1 MKSIKIFAV
10 ASAVALLSTAGFTS
24 CNQNNQPEGPGN
36 YNGEVVKTQFSISIP
51 EIKTAG
57 NPAAA
62 PGVLRM
68 PADKTQE
75 SGFLG
80 MDNIV
85 LKPFNTA
92 VSGSPKASAPVTT
105 SDVPIGGNIAGLAT
119 IPAAGDGTLLPLG
132 TPTTKYKVYNNISI
146 PLGTNHFL
154 FYAHGT
160 TSGSTVA
167 DKFTQGVLTAA
178 GLDGNNVSGISF
190 SPAQIYT
197 TGDDTQGAALCA
209 YLTDIANANDGSGS
223 ADAGHTWATHAN
235 EGIKKLHDD
244 FITLKAGSATSVL
257 AAMEDLYN
265 SLDVYNESYKGAN
278 PGTAPLGDAVV
289 AAVMDK
295 IDDEID
301 FTGSTLGSKTAAWK
315 TSPATAF
322 AAYPKNIH
330 LPDGAAAIDWDDS
343 TNEFKVASTYEWEAA
358 NNSSAKLDVA
368 KLTDY
373 VFPSCIYYY
382 ANSGLKT
389 ATTTPLTD
397 NAAAIADMDAWNT
410 VLTSYYGTTSGY
422 TDNIY
427 VNASTRSVVL
437 DEVVQYGVARLKTS
451 VKAGGATILDSKSK
465 DINVTNL
472 SMTAVLVGGQ
482 GPVGFDFTTA
492 AAGTKI
498 LYDSV
503 LTTGTY
509 ALANGTYTT
518 ENPTLLL
525 QTKESEKIRMAV
537 EFLNND
543 QDFFGVDGKLIPK
556 GTKFYVVAELDPT
569 ASFTGKVAGMGDF
582 VFKQDYTT
590 TVKLS
595 LNNLTKAYNVIPDLR
610 TPTLELGFAVD
621 LSWQTGHTYEIN
633 IE

>member
-1 MKSIKIFAV
+1 
-10 ASAVALLSTAGFTS
+10 
-24 CNQNNQPEGPGN
+24 
-36 YNGEVVKTQFSISIP
+36 
-51 EIKTAG
+51 
-57 NPAAA
+57 
-62 PGVLRM
+62 
-68 PADKTQE
+68 
-75 SGFLG
+75 
-80 MDNIV
+80 
-85 LKPFNTA
+85 
-92 VSGSPKASAPVTT
+92 
-105 SDVPIGGNIAGLAT
+105 
-119 IPAAGDGTLLPLG
+119 
-132 TPTTKYKVYNNISI
+132 
-146 PLGTNHFL
+146 
-154 FYAHGT
+154 
-160 TSGSTVA
+160 
-167 DKFTQGVLTAA
+167 
-178 GLDGNNVSGISF
+178 GLDGNSVSGISF
-190 SPAQIYT
+190 SPVQIYAS
-197 TGDDTQGAALCA
+197 GDTQGAALCA
-209 YLTDIANANDGSGS
+209 YLTLIANANDGS
-223 ADAGHTWATHAN
+223 AAEGHTWATHTN
-235 EGIKKLHDD
+235 EGIKQLHDD

-265 SLDVYNESYKGAN
+265 SLDVYNESYKGAHG
-278 PGTAPLGDAVV
+278 GTADAVV

-301 FTGSTLGSKTAAWK
+301 FTGSTVGSKTAKWK

-330 LPDGAAAIDWDDS
+330 LPDGAAAIAWKPLE
-343 TNEFKVASTYEWEAA
+343 NKFEVASTYAWAA
-358 NNSSAKLDVA
+358 ANSSASLDVA
-368 KLTDY
+368 KITDY

-397 NAAAIADMDAWNT
+397 NADDIAAMSAWNT
-410 VLTSYYGTTSGY
+410 VLSSYYGATSGY

-427 VNASTRSVVL
+427 VNANTRSVVIA
-437 DEVVQYGVARLKTS
+437 DVIQYGVARLKTS
-451 VKAGGATILDSKSK
+451 VKAGGATILDSKSN
-465 DINVTNL
+465 DITVSNL

-482 GPVGFDFTTA
+482 GPVAFDFTTA

-569 ASFTGKVAGMGDF
+569 ASFTGKVAEMGNY

-610 TPTLELGFAVD
+610 TPTLEFGFAVD
-621 LSWQTGHTYEIN
+621 LSWKAGHSYEIP

>member
-1 MKSIKIFAV
+1 MKSIKFFAV
-10 ASAVALLSTAGFTS
+10 ASAIALLSTAGFTS
-24 CNQNNQPEGPGN
+24 CNQKNGPDGPGT
-36 YNGEVVKTQFSISIP
+36 YNGETVKTQFSISIP

-92 VSGSPKASAPVTT
+92 VSGSAGSKVSAAVTT
-105 SDVPIGGNIAGLAT
+105 SDAPIGGNIAGLSA
-119 IPAAGDGTLLPLG
+119 IPGSGEGSLLPLS
-132 TPTTKYKVYNNISI
+132 TSTTKYKVYKDISI

-178 GLDGNNVSGISF
+178 GLDGNSVSGISF
-190 SPAQIYT
+190 SPVPIYT
-197 TGDDTQGAALCA
+197 SGDAQGAALCA
-209 YLTDIANANDGSGS
+209 YLTLIANANDGS
-223 ADAGHTWATHAN
+223 ATDGHTWATHTN
-235 EGIKKLHDD
+235 EGIKQLHDD
-244 FITLKAGSATSVL
+244 FITLQAGSATSVL
-257 AAMEDLYN
+257 AGMEDLYN
-265 SLDVYNESYKGAN
+265 SLDVYNESYKGAHG
-278 PGTAPLGDAVV
+278 GTADAVV
-289 AAVMDK
+289 AAVMTAIADK
-295 IDDEID
+295 ID
-301 FTGSTLGSKTAAWK
+301 FTGSTVGSKTAAWK

-330 LPDGAAAIDWDDS
+330 LPDGAAAIAWNS
-343 TNEFKVASTYEWEAA
+343 TDKKFEVASTYEWAAA
-358 NNSSAKLDVA
+358 NSASGKLDVA
-368 KLTDY
+368 KITDY

-397 NAAAIADMDAWNT
+397 NAAAIAAMSEWST
-410 VLTSYYGTTSGY
+410 VLTTYYNF

-427 VNASTRSVVL
+427 VNANTRSVVIA
-437 DEVVQYGVARLKTS
+437 DVIQYAVARLKTS

-465 DINVTNL
+465 AIDVAKL

-482 GPVGFDFTTA
+482 GPVAFDFTTA

-525 QTKESEKIRMAV
+525 QTKEDEKIRMAV

-569 ASFTGKVAGMGDF
+569 ASFTGKVAAMGNY

-590 TVKLS
+590 TVKLN
-595 LNNLTKAYNVIPDLR
+595 LKDLTKAYNVIPDLR
-610 TPTLELGFAVD
+610 TPTLEFGFAVD
-621 LSWQTGHTYEIN
+621 LSWKAGHIYEID

>member
-1 MKSIKIFAV
+1 MKSIKFFAV
-10 ASAVALLSTAGFTS
+10 ASAVALLSTTGFTS
-24 CNQNNQPEGPGN
+24 CNQKNGPDGPGN
-36 YNGEVVKTQFSISIP
+36 YNGETVKTQFSISIP

-57 NPAAA
+57 NPAGA

-85 LKPFNTA
+85 LKPFNTG

-105 SDVPIGGNIAGLAT
+105 SDAPIGGNIAGLST
-119 IPAAGDGTLLPLG
+119 IPASGEGSLLPLS
-132 TPTTKYKVYNNISI
+132 TSTTKYKVYKDISI

-160 TSGSTVA
+160 TSISDVA
-167 DKFTQGVLTAA
+167 SKFTYGVLDAS
-178 GLDGNNVSGISF
+178 GLDGNSVSGISF
-190 SPAQIYT
+190 SPVPIYT
-197 TGDDTQGAALCA
+197 SVDTKGAALCS
-209 YLTDIANANDGSGS
+209 YLTTIANVSG
-223 ADAGHTWATHAN
+223 WATHTN
-235 EGIKKLHDD
+235 EGIKQLRAD

-278 PGTAPLGDAVV
+278 GGTADADV

-330 LPDGAAAIDWDDS
+330 LPDGAAAIAWNPS
-343 TNEFKVASTYEWEAA
+343 ENKFEVASTYAWKAA
-358 NNSSAKLDVA
+358 NNSSASLDVA
-368 KLTDY
+368 NFTDY

-397 NAAAIADMDAWNT
+397 HASDIAGMSAWT
-410 VLTSYYGTTSGY
+410 SVLSTYYDF

-427 VNASTRSVVL
+427 VNANTRSVVIA
-437 DEVVQYGVARLKTS
+437 DVIQYGVARLKTS
-451 VKAGGATILDSKSK
+451 VKANGATILDSKSNP
-465 DINVTNL
+465 IGVTNL

-482 GPVGFDFTTA
+482 GPVAFDFATA

-498 LYDSV
+498 VYDSV
-503 LTTGTY
+503 LTTPGTY
-509 ALANGTYTT
+509 ALSNTNYTT

-525 QTKESEKIRMAV
+525 QTKENEKIRMAV

-569 ASFTGKVAGMGDF
+569 ASFTGKVAEMGNY

-590 TVKLS
+590 TVKLN
-595 LNNLTKAYNVIPDLR
+595 LKDLTKAYNVIPDLR
-610 TPTLELGFAVD
+610 TPTLEFGFAVD
-621 LSWQTGHTYEIN
+621 LSWKAGHTYEID
-633 IE
+633 IQ